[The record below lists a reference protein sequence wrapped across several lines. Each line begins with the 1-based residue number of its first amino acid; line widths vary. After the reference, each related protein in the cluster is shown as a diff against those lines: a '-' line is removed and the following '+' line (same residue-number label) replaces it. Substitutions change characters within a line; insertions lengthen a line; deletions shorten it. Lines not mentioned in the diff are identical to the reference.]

1 MVDINRERPEDVP
14 HIDALIDVCFG
25 PGRFAKTAY
34 RLREGVNPVAEL
46 SFVAYEDKDLRGS
59 LRFWPVMIG
68 TSQALLLGPVVVP
81 HDQRGR
87 GIGIMLMETAI
98 AEAKRLGHR
107 LIVLVGDEPYYAK
120 VGFKLVPK
128 GQILMPG
135 PVNLSRL
142 LYLELEEGALAEA
155 KGVVSRPVPD
165 IKVAA
170 SSAPVVVA

>member
-1 MVDINRERPEDVP
+1 MVEIAHERPEDVP

-34 RLREGVNPVAEL
+34 RLREGVNPVPEL
-46 SFVAYEDKDLRGS
+46 SYVAYEDKDLRGS

-68 TSQALLLGPVVVP
+68 PMKALLLGPVVVQ

-87 GIGIMLMETAI
+87 GIGIMLMEKAI
-98 AEAKRLGHR
+98 AEAKVLGHR

-120 VGFKLVPK
+120 VGFKPVPK
-128 GQILMPG
+128 GQMTMPG
-135 PVNLSRL
+135 PVNLARL
-142 LYLELEEGALAEA
+142 LYLELVEGALAEA
-155 KGVVSRPVPD
+155 KGVISRPVPD